1 MFTNFPQTYMKRKE
15 NNMTEPV
22 IFHGF
27 IDEGGILLDDDYNEL
42 RNEEGR
48 AIHIPEKEWEYYK
61 IVTERWC

>member
-1 MFTNFPQTYMKRKE
+1 MNKNIIKK
-15 NNMTEPV
+15 

-42 RNEEGR
+42 RDEEGC